1 MYLPT
6 KIHSFPSIPASL
18 FRFSEIKIVIG
29 EKQTPPHQNSWEMKV
44 KEMIFLVS
52 SLKFLSFGTE
62 LSYYVQT
69 WVKVYV
75 RKDHTLFKCRIGIIH
90 PFVGYIQDISL
101 YKEKE
106 KRDYL
111 VTILYLIVWSDDHFC
126 INGMNFYNRDGRDTI

>member
-1 MYLPT
+1 
-6 KIHSFPSIPASL
+6 
-18 FRFSEIKIVIG
+18 
-29 EKQTPPHQNSWEMKV
+29 MKV

-69 WVKVYV
+69 WVEVYV

-126 INGMNFYNRDGRDTI
+126 INGMNFYNRDGRDSI